1 MKQRQR
7 NPFPAL
13 SMVLCLSILFL
24 TGGCESNQPAEP
36 DAEAGLVST
45 AESVEEETLSSQPV
59 YSEELSLPEP
69 DVMESTVTSI
79 PEHTVSQTPD
89 TVASVASVVAS
100 DEENPPESSS
110 QSAQSAQPISLSL
123 PDDIAL
129 WSGKWTQQSQHGKLL
144 RSTEELT
151 SWLVE
156 RYHRNGVPD
165 KDILMYPT
173 KNEVD
178 GFLLSDV
185 VESYRSH
192 FESGNIVL
200 GIYTYYPSLSCHA
213 EITEL
218 TVDGSSLT
226 VSMNTNQDPD
236 KDRFTYLVTLAVLP
250 AGCVEGVD
258 RVTIEQPNY
267 LADWY
272 DTKSPY
278 PTRRWLNHLYGDND
292 YTAILS
298 EEALLDWLQRNSVAP
313 ASDGS
318 DMDTYPFSDR
328 DHPPLYDE
336 RDRQHPNPDA
346 VTTSEDIAGL
356 FTSAFGQGKGV
367 LALRFQHSLP
377 MNNEIVTRIERQG
390 NRLTVYYVLYGS
402 ESYGCIA
409 PYNTAT
415 IYLMELDAQLLQ
427 GVETIEAVCECS
439 YNRMTVK

>member
-1 MKQRQR
+1 MKQKQPSRL
-7 NPFPAL
+7 PVL
-13 SMVLCLSILFL
+13 SMVLCLSILLL
-24 TGGCESNQPAEP
+24 TGGCESNQSAEP
-36 DAEAGLVST
+36 DAEADLVST
-45 AESVEEETLSSQPV
+45 AESIEEEALSSQPL

-69 DVMESTVTSI
+69 DSMGSTVTSI
-79 PEHTVSQTPD
+79 PEHTAPSQTSD
-89 TVASVASVVAS
+89 TVTSLASMVAS

-110 QSAQSAQPISLSL
+110 QPTQPISLPL
-123 PDDIAL
+123 PDDVAL

-144 RSTEELT
+144 RSPEELT

-156 RYHRNGVPD
+156 RYHRSGKPD

-192 FESGNIVL
+192 FESGNVVL

-213 EITEL
+213 QITDL
-218 TVDGSSLT
+218 TVDGNTLT
-226 VSMNTNQDPD
+226 VRMNTNQDPD
-236 KDRFTYLVTLAVLP
+236 KDRFIYLITLAVLP

-258 RVTIEQPNY
+258 QVTIDQPNY

-278 PTRRWLNHLYGDND
+278 PTRRWLNHLSGDND
-292 YTAILS
+292 YAAILS

-318 DMDTYPFSDR
+318 DMVTYPFSDR
-328 DHPPLYDE
+328 DYPPLYDE

-346 VTTSEDIAGL
+346 VTASEDIAGI

-390 NRLTVYYVLYGS
+390 NHLIVYYVLYGT

-409 PYNTAT
+409 PCNTAT

-427 GVETIEAVCECS
+427 GVETIEVVCERTYHS
-439 YNRMTVK
+439 MTVL